1 MSLQLDDARD
11 APTSALS
18 RERQSRI
25 LVPLLLGPLIYVF
38 MQSLVIPAIGAVAA
52 SIHASVLD
60 TTWALTAY
68 LVSGAVST
76 PLAGRLGDLFGNRRV
91 LVWVLWITAA
101 GGLISAMSATL
112 VPLVIGRIL
121 AGTSTATMPL
131 GYGIIR
137 ESLPRE
143 RLAPAI
149 GLIAVSIAVGTG
161 IGNVIAGV
169 VIDGLGVPWL
179 FWLPL
184 IVTIPTCVM
193 AQLWIPD
200 SPRRDGA
207 AVHWP
212 GAVAMSVSLLCLLI
226 AISESTRWGWGSA
239 RTVGLLAFGLAALAV
254 WVRLELAADQP
265 LIDMRLM
272 ALPGVSWT
280 NFVSFLFGF
289 AMFGAWVV
297 IPQYVE
303 TPPSV
308 GYGFGASI
316 TEAGLFLLP
325 ATVTMSFGGPL
336 ASRLERRFGPKL
348 ILIVGGVIG
357 VAGYAL
363 LCLFHTDR
371 AAIYAAFV
379 LLGIGMGVGY
389 SVLPHLI
396 VLAVPHEHTGAA
408 TGINVIARNIGGAL
422 GIQIGATVIAAHV
435 PAGAVFPTE
444 AGYVAALWLFLAG
457 GIGATVGSACIPTRR
472 HRALVASGLSSC
484 GSP

>member
-1 MSLQLDDARD
+1 MSVHVATPSAR
-11 APTSALS
+11 ARSGEHPN
-18 RERQSRI
+18 RI
-25 LVPLLLGPLIYVF
+25 LVPLFLGPLIYVF
-38 MQSLVIPAIGAVAA
+38 MQSLVIPAVGAVAA

-101 GGLISAMSATL
+101 GGLISAVSSTL
-112 VPLVIGRIL
+112 VPMVIGRIL

-149 GLIAVSIAVGTG
+149 GLIAVAIAVGTG
-161 IGNVIAGV
+161 IGNVLAGV
-169 VIDGLGVPWL
+169 VVDHLGVPWL

-184 IVTIPTCVM
+184 IITIPTCAM

-200 SPRRDGA
+200 AHHRERGT
-207 AVHWP
+207 VHWA
-212 GAVAMSVSLLCLLI
+212 GAIAMSVSLLCLLI
-226 AISESTRWGWGSA
+226 AISGSTSWGWGSA
-239 RTVGLLAFGLAALAV
+239 RTLGLLVLGLVALVV
-254 WVRLELAADQP
+254 WVRIELAAAEP

-272 ALPGVSWT
+272 ALPGVWWT
-280 NFVSFLFGF
+280 NAVSFLFGF
-289 AMFGAWVV
+289 AMFGAWVIV
-297 IPQYVE
+297 PQYVE
-303 TPPSV
+303 TPPSA

-316 TEAGLFLLP
+316 TAAGLFLLP
-325 ATVTMSFGGPL
+325 ATVTMSLGGPL
-336 ASRLERRFGPKL
+336 ASRLEHRFGPKL
-348 ILIVGGVIG
+348 VLIVGGIISA
-357 VAGYAL
+357 AGYLL
-363 LCLFHTDR
+363 LCLFHADR
-371 AAIYAAFV
+371 GVIYVAFV

-389 SVLPHLI
+389 AVLPHLI
-396 VLAVPHEHTGAA
+396 VRAVPQGHTGAA

-435 PAGAVFPTE
+435 PAGSAFPTE
-444 AGYVAALWLFLAG
+444 AGYVAALWLFFVA

-472 HRALVASGLSSC
+472 HRALVASEVS
-484 GSP
+484 